1 MRIYNRWGEKMFETS
16 DLNGGWDGFYM
27 NTQALDGIYICIL
40 ELIGNDSYRKII
52 QQNFQLMR

>member
-1 MRIYNRWGEKMFETS
+1 MFETS